1 MAVNPMDMMKIS
13 GMMRKFQENHPK
25 IFSFFAAT
33 RDDYKEGSVIEI
45 SVTAPG
51 GEKRTANIK
60 LNADDI
66 EIIDMIRNMGTGSV

>member
-1 MAVNPMDMMKIS
+1 MNPMDMMKLTNS
-13 GMMRKFQENHPK
+13 MKKFQENHPK

-51 GEKRTANIK
+51 GEKKTANLK
-60 LNADDI
+60 LNADDMEAI
-66 EIIDMIRNMGTGSV
+66 EMLKNMR

>member
-1 MAVNPMDMMKIS
+1 MKLTNS
-13 GMMRKFQENHPK
+13 MKKFQENHPK

-51 GEKRTANIK
+51 GEKKTANLK
-60 LNADDI
+60 LNADDMEAI
-66 EIIDMIRNMGTGSV
+66 EMLKNMR